1 MAADTPDAWILGS
14 VAGSLDRPH
23 IHLLPQ
29 VLYLNFIFYEKKLAP
44 FRRIG
49 TGLRTK
55 FKGTEVPRV
64 LVLRTDLRHGERE
77 PAVTTPPDVR
87 PAVARAEPATI
98 AATARA
104 QQARTAAGVVNG
116 FVHGNDVP
124 QTHGFDLLVRELLTD
139 EASQFGVRLRE
150 LALVGLGANLLR
162 DPVVVLEEHA
172 LENGDFGRHAARR
185 FEVRRTEHL
194 LGVVSDAET
203 VAFQTLD
210 PVLAGRAVAGDREVD
225 DAIFLAP
232 RTGRFGNREF
242 VAEKTERHVVA
253 TEFLDDGVELAS
265 GEAGGCEFCAHDCIS
280 LG

>member
-1 MAADTPDAWILGS
+1 M
-14 VAGSLDRPH
+14 
-23 IHLLPQ
+23 
-29 VLYLNFIFYEKKLAP
+29 
-44 FRRIG
+44 
-49 TGLRTK
+49 
-55 FKGTEVPRV
+55 
-64 LVLRTDLRHGERE
+64 LRTDLRSNERE
-77 PAVTTPPDVR
+77 PVGTSPPAAR

-104 QQARTAAGVVNG
+104 QQARIAVGVVDE

-124 QTHGFDLLVRELLTD
+124 QTHLLDLLVRELLTD
-139 EASQFGVRLRE
+139 EADQFGVRLRK

-162 DPVVVLEEHA
+162 DPVEVVLEEHA
-172 LENGDFGRHAARR
+172 LENGDFGRHAVGRL
-185 FEVRRTEHL
+185 EVRRTEHL

-210 PVLAGRAVAGDREVD
+210 PFLADRAVAGDREVD
-225 DAIFLAP
+225 DAVFLPP

-253 TEFLDDGVELAS
+253 TEFLDDGVELAG